1 MQPDYAATFIECQQ
15 ILTELY
21 KHVLNKDIAE
31 AMKLAEL
38 LSVRGLELSAQLE
51 LHK

>member
-1 MQPDYAATFIECQQ
+1 MQPDYASTFIECQH
-15 ILTELY
+15 ILTKLY
-21 KHVLNKDIAE
+21 GHVLKREIEE